1 MIGNLK
7 KLLAILGGEVTVLRT
22 ERDECDCPQYG
33 KPGTED
39 TSGYTS
45 LGGES
50 GEESGGESDEES
62 DEESDWETSGEE

>member
-1 MIGNLK
+1 MIGNFK

-50 GEESGGESDEES
+50 GEESGGESGGESDEES
-62 DEESDWETSGEE
+62 DEESD